1 MDNNQQDATVV
12 QPTAPVH
19 FTQAVAPAIERSEGI
34 TNLGINEPKTMEGTS
49 VQSPFGSGDVSMTTA
64 QPYGGPIVTT
74 EVPHVA
80 NETGPNS

>member
-12 QPTAPVH
+12 QPTAGVN
-19 FTQAVAPAIERSEGI
+19 FTQAIGNNTEAGRSI
-34 TNLGINEPKTMEGTS
+34 TNLGINEPKTVEGQS

-74 EVPHVA
+74 EVPRVA
-80 NETGPNS
+80 NETGPNA